1 MYCTKEDTIYIL
13 IKCTGFRAYTFQA
26 ILIIIIM
33 MMVVV
38 IIDGNGTFFSL
49 SIGGRTIG
57 LPNVVS
63 PNAPVVIPNR
73 VIMIMMIL

>member
-1 MYCTKEDTIYIL
+1 
-13 IKCTGFRAYTFQA
+13 
-26 ILIIIIM
+26 M